1 VSSTSLT
8 ANGITVAVLDGW
20 DVEMSELPG
29 TRSRS
34 LVHLGNFALPVE
46 RGDYGSGAVEIMG
59 SAGVFMALME
69 FDASAVSTALFSGGV
84 MPTSLAVTDF
94 SAESLQRR
102 LPNQLGT
109 QRFFVASGR
118 PFVLYAVLGSTLVA
132 SWLVSEANR
141 TLAGITIG
149 LRTCR
154 AKSDATHHHNQ
165 RSTAAHES

>member
-1 VSSTSLT
+1 MSSTSLT

-20 DVEMSELPG
+20 DVEMSELSG
-29 TRSRS
+29 TPSRS

-59 SAGVFMALME
+59 SAGIFMALME
-69 FDASAVSTALFSGGV
+69 FDASAASTALFSGGV

-109 QRFFVASGR
+109 QLFFVVSGR
-118 PFVLYAVLGSTLVA
+118 PFVLYAVLGSTLA
-132 SWLVSEANR
+132 AAWLVSEANR
-141 TLAGITIG
+141 TLASITIG
-149 LRTCR
+149 TSAL
-154 AKSDATHHHNQ
+154 
-165 RSTAAHES
+165 